1 MKNHTHVLFLKV
13 WKILL
18 TFTLKSFILVH
29 QEKGVLKKVTL
40 QGLVLGLE
48 VLGVLFLFLFN
59 KHLLTGIKRLGMI
72 ETTRTGSDYGHSIPP
87 IKEIKDAS
95 TMRLGL

>member
-1 MKNHTHVLFLKV
+1 M
-13 WKILL
+13 
-18 TFTLKSFILVH
+18 VH

-48 VLGVLFLFLFN
+48 VLGFLVLFLFLFN

-95 TMRLGL
+95 TVGLGL